1 MPFWD
6 SAHIEGHGRSGARV
20 RDEAELLPKVE
31 MPFEAGP
38 LGEEAGRAECI
49 RLAGLRESYWPLN
62 AVGCPP
68 SQTLARTTDANTHP
82 FWHQFQPS
90 AWHPSLQPKLP
101 LYVSSKLSLFQAK
114 MQLFC
119 PSPGP
124 ACARSRQAG
133 DRQGS
138 QGPSP
143 TAATLV

>member
-1 MPFWD
+1 MSPLCTCVFWFK
-6 SAHIEGHGRSGARV
+6 ISGSSS
-20 RDEAELLPKVE
+20 LQKE
-31 MPFEAGP
+31 MPIP
-38 LGEEAGRAECI
+38 QDSGEVSQRLTLRGLHS
-49 RLAGLRESYWPLN
+49 LAGMGESYWHLN

-68 SQTLARTTDANTHP
+68 SQTLARTTDANIHP

-90 AWHPSLQPKLP
+90 AWHPSLQPKLS

-138 QGPSP
+138 QGPSL
-143 TAATLV
+143 TAATPV